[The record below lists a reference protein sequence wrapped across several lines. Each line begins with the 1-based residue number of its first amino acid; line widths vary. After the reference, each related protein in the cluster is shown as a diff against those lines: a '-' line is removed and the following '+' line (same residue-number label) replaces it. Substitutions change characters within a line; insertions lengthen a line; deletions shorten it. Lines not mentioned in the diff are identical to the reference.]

1 MGERK
6 DRDNM
11 GIAVKTLLE
20 QEFFKDFYLVAG
32 AKGLHKEVQ
41 GIAVMDAPDAYRWA
55 KGKELI
61 ITSGY
66 SIFMAPDSIRN
77 SFEEGLMQTT
87 SGMIIKRGRYLP
99 TIPEEIIELFD
110 RYEIPLISMPFEIGY
125 MEVMQQVNTIVMNRT
140 IRRFQ
145 IHQNG
150 AMILGST
157 TYKVQKIKKILQ
169 AVEVEMGFPAF
180 LYDFGEQES
189 YYSSANFKRISEA
202 YGLKESDYW
211 APKMEHNRYTLCDY
225 IQMTRIRL
233 CNEEH
238 VEGPRISWITIP
250 INIGGKLQG
259 YFVVM
264 ESREFLDYYDEYS
277 IRIAYLLL
285 QAVYEQIVIA
295 QSIGNIGFENLVLL
309 AMHSTGE
316 DEERLLYQAGQQGI
330 SMNTRYACV
339 LFRQRNEKLSA
350 RSSREHY
357 LTIFQNSQL
366 SKNAKLA
373 FLDENT
379 GIILTELSDSMTC
392 GREEMEDRIVDFRQ
406 KLDEKFPQM
415 ELEFAVLREGKKMSE
430 VKASIEMC
438 DKVMKMGRKLYPKEK
453 IWDYEMIG
461 PFAWLQIPEGELE
474 EMLSEYR
481 RMMKDEK
488 NIELLRTLKIYL
500 ESNMNFSVTAEKMYV
515 HINTIRKRIDKLD
528 RMLQIDWE
536 SHISRLKIEILLQF
550 LEL

>member
-1 MGERK
+1 
-6 DRDNM
+6 M
-11 GIAVKTLLE
+11 GISIKYLLE
-20 QEFFKDFYLVAG
+20 QEFFGEFEVIAG
-32 AKGLHKEVQ
+32 GQGLEREAQ
-41 GIAVMDAPDAYRWA
+41 GIAVLDAPDNFRWSR
-55 KGKELI
+55 GKELI

-66 SIFMAPDSIRN
+66 SIAQEPSCIQKA
-77 SFEEGLMQTT
+77 FEDGYMQNIA
-87 SGMIIKRGRYLP
+87 GMMIKKGRYLKE
-99 TIPEEIIELFD
+99 IPKEMLELFD
-110 RYEIPLISMPFEIGY
+110 RYKVPLITVPYEIAY
-125 MEVMQQVNTIVMNRT
+125 MDVMKQLNTVVMNRT

-145 IHQNG
+145 IQQNG
-150 AMILGST
+150 AFSLSNT
-157 TYKVQKIKKILQ
+157 TYKIQKIRKILQ
-169 AVEVEMGFPAF
+169 AVEVEMDFPAF
-180 LYDFGEQES
+180 LYDLEEQKE
-189 YYSSANFKRISEA
+189 YYSSTNFKRISEK
-202 YGLKESDYW
+202 YDLQETDFWEPRQRCTK
-211 APKMEHNRYTLCDY
+211 HILCDY
-225 IQMTRIRL
+225 LQMFRIRL
-233 CNEEH
+233 VNEEDNN
-238 VEGPRISWITIP
+238 GPRVSWITIP
-250 INIGGKLQG
+250 ISVGGKLQA

-339 LFRQRNEKLSA
+339 LFQQMNEKMSA

-373 FLDENT
+373 FLDENA
-379 GIILTELSDSMTC
+379 GIILIELSDSLSC
-392 GREEMEDRIVDFRQ
+392 SQEEMEHRILDFRQ
-406 KLDEKFPQM
+406 KIDEKFPEM

-430 VKASIEMC
+430 VKSSIETC
-438 DKVMKMGRKLYPKEK
+438 NKVMKMGRKLYPKGK

-461 PFAWLQIPEGELE
+461 PFAWLQIPEEELE
-474 EMLSEYR
+474 QMLSEYR
-481 RMMKDEK
+481 KMMKDEK
-488 NIELLRTLKIYL
+488 NVELLRTLKIYL

-528 RMLQIDWE
+528 QMLQIDWE